1 MDYSKIGVR
10 YAKALFQY
18 AEEQKVTDV
27 IVGDMRILFDNLK
40 QNFELTRFLCNPVVK
55 MSEKKKFVD
64 TVYLNQF
71 HKISVDFLK
80 LVIHHRREEHL
91 IAMCRR
97 VEAMYREKF
106 GIRELKL
113 VSVIE
118 INQGL
123 QEQIEKTVKTA
134 LNVKSLN
141 VSTEINPDLIGG
153 FVLDMDDLR
162 YDASVKTQ
170 LASLRNR
177 IVK

>member
-18 AEEQKVTDV
+18 AEEQNLTDV
-27 IVGDMRILFDNLK
+27 VVGNMRVLFENLSENK
-40 QNFELTRFLCNPVVK
+40 ELMRFLCSPVVK
-55 MSEKKKFVD
+55 ISEKGKLVEAVFSG
-64 TVYLNQF
+64 QF
-71 HKISVDFLK
+71 HKITVDFLK
-80 LVIHHRREEHL
+80 LVIQHRREEHL

-106 GIRELKL
+106 GIQQLKL
-113 VSVIE
+113 ISVIE
-118 INQGL
+118 LNQTI
-123 QEQIEKTVKTA
+123 QTQIEKTVKAA
-134 LNVKSLN
+134 LNAKSLE

-153 FVLDMDDLR
+153 FVLDMNDLR

-170 LASLRNR
+170 IASLRNK

>member
-18 AEEQKVTDV
+18 AEEQNVADI
-27 IVGDMRILFDNLK
+27 IVGDMRVLYENLNTN
-40 QNFELTRFLCNPVVK
+40 QELMRFLCSPVVK
-55 MSEKKKFVD
+55 MSEKEKLVEA
-64 TVYLNQF
+64 VYTDKF

-80 LVIHHRREEHL
+80 LVIQHRREEHL
-91 IAMCRR
+91 VAMSRR

-106 GIRELKL
+106 GIRQLKL

-118 INQGL
+118 LNKSL
-123 QEQIEKTVKTA
+123 QEQIEKIVKVA
-134 LNVKSLN
+134 LKAKSLE

-162 YDASVKTQ
+162 YDASVKSQ
-170 LASLRNR
+170 IASLRNS